1 MSRKLLYHITS
12 EREWNE
18 ARLTKY
24 YRPLNF
30 DRDRFIHCCYGHQ
43 LLTVA
48 HRFFRGHR
56 GLVIL
61 MIESSKIETSP
72 IEENL
77 EGGREL
83 YPHLYSV
90 LPIVAVIDAIA
101 FPCNADG
108 SFSLPEE
115 LNISEL

>member
-1 MSRKLLYHITS
+1 MSQKLLYHITTA
-12 EREWNE
+12 REWDK
-18 ARLTKY
+18 ARLTNC
-24 YRPLNF
+24 YRSLNF

-48 HRFFRGHR
+48 HRFYGGQH

-61 MIESSKIETSP
+61 VVESSKIETSL

-77 EGGREL
+77 EGGTEL

-115 LNISEL
+115 LNI